1 MNEPLASRTL
11 IARRIAQTHGYDLDA
26 ALQIGGNYASYAAH
40 GDLVYVSGQIPRIGN
55 SVAVAGR
62 VGATVSLAEAQRA
75 AEICTL
81 RALAV
86 LHQAYGLA
94 RLAAILK
101 LNVFVQSAEDF
112 TQQSEVAD
120 AASNLLASVFGDAGK
135 PTRTS
140 VGVYQLP
147 KNAAVELDLVAA
159 LCPAAGQPG

>member
-1 MNEPLASRTL
+1 MVESRVRIARL
-11 IARRIAQTHGYDLDA
+11 IAQGHGYDLDA
-26 ALQIGGNYASYAAH
+26 ELQIGGSYASEAAH
-40 GDLVYVSGQIPRIGN
+40 GNVVYVSGQIPRV
-55 SVAVAGR
+55 SSTVAVVGR
-62 VGATVSLAEAQRA
+62 VGSVVSLAEAQRG

-86 LHQAYGLA
+86 LHQAYGLE
-94 RLAAILK
+94 RIERILK

-120 AASNLLASVFGDAGK
+120 AASNLLANVFGEAGR

-147 KNAAVELDLVAA
+147 KNAAVELDLVVA
-159 LCPAAGQPG
+159 LNPSEIQAR